1 MGVRSVSVMKEENV
15 PAEVSVLVR
24 TVVTVEEG
32 CLATQQGG
40 EEYKP
45 HSHHWNGNLCDIKR
59 FLSRTGLR
67 LTFNYILLRHFLL
80 SLDILSINTFHFLD
94 VFHYSIFR

>member
-1 MGVRSVSVMKEENV
+1 MGVRGVRSVSVMKEENV

-45 HSHHWNGNLCDIKR
+45 HSHWNGNLCDIKR
-59 FLSRTGLR
+59 FLSRTGLP
-67 LTFNYILLRHFLL
+67 LI
-80 SLDILSINTFHFLD
+80 
-94 VFHYSIFR
+94 IFFSVTSFFPLIFSR

>member
-1 MGVRSVSVMKEENV
+1 MRGLGVGVRGVRSVSVMKEENV

-24 TVVTVEEG
+24 TVVAVEEG
-32 CLATQQGG
+32 GLATQQGG

-45 HSHHWNGNLCDIKR
+45 HSHRWNGNLSDIKR

-80 SLDILSINTFHFLD
+80 SLDILLINIFHF
-94 VFHYSIFR
+94 